1 MELLDMPGH
10 LIRRLQQQSSQVF
23 QKQVQAAGWD
33 LTPVQF
39 AAINALS
46 TNPGIDQAQIAAI
59 IGYDR
64 ATIGGV
70 VDRLEQKGIVARI
83 VSRHDRRAREVS
95 LTKKGA
101 IVLARMRPI
110 VSNLQADI
118 LVGLTAKERTRLLS
132 LVRKTLGVEK

>member
-70 VDRLEQKGIVARI
+70 IDRLEQKGIVARI

-95 LTKKGA
+95 LTKKGV

-132 LVRKTLGVEK
+132 LVRKTLGIEK